1 MLFEQ
6 RIYTLES
13 ESADRFWELQHE
25 RGFELVRPIMERLV
39 GYFSTRIHDRDV
51 IVHWWRFDSYDDWHQ
66 RLHGLYH
73 VEGLNT
79 YFKKVR
85 ALLLTQE
92 NKFLSYSPI
101 QALNPIW
108 SDQSDWLPGHA
119 PLVERSEDREI
130 CIEMEVIQLRPGS
143 LPAYWQAWQ
152 EEGLHASPFAK
163 QRLIGVF
170 YNLVGQLH
178 EVTVLRWHGSQN
190 DADRWR
196 KQIENNIQWREFLS
210 ITNPMIYA
218 SQSHWLT
225 PAPGTK
231 LSPLFRSTHPL
242 DSLRVFA

>member
-13 ESADRFWELQHE
+13 ETADLFWALQHE

-73 VEGLNT
+73 VEGLTT

-92 NKFLSYSPI
+92 NKFLSYSPV

-119 PLVERSEDREI
+119 PLANGSEDREI

-152 EEGLHASPFAK
+152 EEGLRASPFAQ

-178 EVTVLRWHGSQN
+178 EVTVLRWHFSQN
-190 DADRWR
+190 EAA
-196 KQIENNIQWREFLS
+196 QWRGQLERHAHWSAFLT
-210 ITNPMIYA
+210 IAEPMIYA
-218 SQSHWLT
+218 RRSHWLT

-231 LSPLFRSTHPL
+231 LSPLF
-242 DSLRVFA
+242 